1 MPMQKVLDGRYQ
13 ILEPIGAGGGG
24 TIYKGYHLHLQK
36 YIVLK
41 KIHKGIRDKN
51 RETEIL
57 KNLHHTALP
66 QIYDFID
73 SEGDTFIV
81 MEYIEGQSF
90 KNLLS
95 RNQRFTQK
103 QAAEYGTQLL
113 EVLEYLHTQKIPIIH
128 GDIKPGNIMLRPDG
142 RICLIDFNISGYLT
156 GGNYVT
162 LGYSSGYA
170 APEQVLAVQ
179 QWKRNNDGQ
188 AARAAAAPHPSYKA
202 PAPAAYRT
210 VMPDNYDR
218 TVMTSGED
226 RTVMPDSYDRTVMTS
241 GEDRT
246 VMPDG
251 YDRTVMTSGEDR
263 TVMPAGNGW
272 RPQEN
277 AANSTVMGTSGS
289 YGEVMI
295 NNASH
300 TVGVQADLYS
310 VGAVLYHLVTGQRP
324 PADHSKTVPLRTYQG
339 ISDSFAAIVD
349 KAMAFRPQDRY
360 DTARQMCAALK
371 GYAKTDSR
379 YRRLVLRQS
388 ITTALLVLG
397 IAAGAFMAAAG
408 FRTMQKEQLEKY
420 DKMTAQLAEYRENGQ
435 TDRFEE
441 LYEECIELNPA
452 AAEAY
457 LQKARLLYGQRKFE
471 ETIHFVEETA
481 FYEVAG
487 GDERGLGDL
496 YYVLANSYYEM
507 GRADSAAEAFEQA
520 VSRNGDN
527 PEYYRDYAIAL
538 ADAGQTKE
546 AEQILKQ
553 AVDAGLLND
562 QVALVKGEIEIAS
575 GDTGAGLE
583 DLSYCIS
590 NTDNEYVRM
599 RAYVLSARAYDR
611 AEVSGENLLRKA
623 DLLEQASAQLP
634 LEYQPVV
641 LEDLAKTYIS
651 LQEVTSDDSYT
662 RKAVGVLE
670 QVVQNGWANLLTYN
684 NLIVLCQ
691 RMDELEEANRYA
703 GKMTELYPE
712 RYETYKRLA
721 FLDVSIQ
728 EKKVNEER
736 DYTAFRDHYLKAKEM
751 AEQQL
756 GSNQQDMEMEILD
769 DAYEQMNKEGWF

>member
-1 MPMQKVLDGRYQ
+1 MQKVLDGRYQ

-90 KNLLS
+90 KDLLS

-103 QAAEYGTQLL
+103 QTAEYGTQLL
-113 EVLEYLHTQKIPIIH
+113 EVLEYLHTQRIPIIH

-188 AARAAAAPHPSYKA
+188 AGRAAAAPHPSYKA
-202 PAPAAYRT
+202 PAPAADRT

-226 RTVMPDSYDRTVMTS
+226 RTVMPDN
-241 GEDRT
+241 
-246 VMPDG
+246 

-360 DTARQMCAALK
+360 DTAHQMCVALK

-379 YRRLVLRQS
+379 YRRLVLRQT
-388 ITTALLVLG
+388 ITTALLILG
-397 IAAGAFMAAAG
+397 IAAGTFLAAAG
-408 FRTMQKEQLEKY
+408 YRTMEKERLEQY
-420 DKMTAQLAEYRENGQ
+420 DRMTAKLAEYREDGQ

-441 LYEECIELNPA
+441 LYEECIELSPGA
-452 AAEAY
+452 SGAY
-457 LQKARLLYGQRKFE
+457 LQKAQLLYGQRKYE
-471 ETIHFVEETA
+471 EAVRFVEETA
-481 FYEVAG
+481 FYEVG
-487 GDERGLGDL
+487 EEDERGLGDL
-496 YYVLANSYYEM
+496 YYVLANSYYEL
-507 GRADSAAEAFEQA
+507 GKADLAAESFRQA
-520 VSRNGDN
+520 VDRNGDN

-538 ADAGQTKE
+538 ADSGQTGE
-546 AEQILKQ
+546 AEKILEQ
-553 AVDAGLLND
+553 AVDAGLMND

-575 GDTGAGLE
+575 GDTGAGLD
-583 DLSYCIS
+583 DLSYCVS
-590 NTDNEYVRM
+590 NTDNDYVRM

-611 AEVSGENLLRKA
+611 AEVSRENLLRKA
-623 DLLEQASAQLP
+623 ELLERAAAQLP

-651 LQEVTSDDSYT
+651 LQDLTSDNSYT
-662 RKAVGVLE
+662 RKAVTTLE
-670 QVVQNGWANLLTYN
+670 RVVQNGWANLLTYN
-684 NLIVLCQ
+684 NLIVLYQ
-691 RMDELEEANRYA
+691 RLDELEEANRFA
-703 GKMTELYPE
+703 GKMTELYPD

-728 EKKVNEER
+728 DKKANEER
-736 DYTAFRDHYLKAKEM
+736 DYTAFREHYLKAKEM

-756 GSNQQDMEMEILD
+756 GGNQQDMELEILD
-769 DAYEQMNKEGWF
+769 DAFEQMNEEGWF

>member
-1 MPMQKVLDGRYQ
+1 MQKVLDGRYQ

-90 KNLLS
+90 KDLLS

-113 EVLEYLHTQKIPIIH
+113 EVLEYLHTQKTPILH

-170 APEQVLAVQ
+170 APEQILAVQ
-179 QWKRNNDGQ
+179 QWKRYN
-188 AARAAAAPHPSYKA
+188 AAQTTD
-202 PAPAAYRT
+202 RT
-210 VMPDNYDR
+210 VMPTR
-218 TVMTSGED
+218 AD
-226 RTVMPDSYDRTVMTS
+226 RTVMPDSY
-241 GEDRT
+241 E
-246 VMPDG
+246 
-251 YDRTVMTSGEDR
+251 R
-263 TVMPAGNGW
+263 TVMPAGADRTVMPGSYDRTVMPVGNVRRLQG
-272 RPQEN
+272 N
-277 AANSTVMGTSGS
+277 ASNTAGMGTSSS

-295 NNASH
+295 NNAAH
-300 TVGVQADLYS
+300 TVGLQADIYS
-310 VGAVLYHLVTGQRP
+310 VGAFLYHLVTGKRP
-324 PADHSKTVPLRTYQG
+324 SSDHSQIVPLRTYQE

-349 KAMAFRPQDRY
+349 KAMAFRPQDRF
-360 DTARQMCAALK
+360 DTAHQMCVALK

-379 YRRLVLRQS
+379 YRRLVLRQT
-388 ITTALLVLG
+388 ITTALLILG
-397 IAAGAFMAAAG
+397 IAAGAFLAAVG
-408 FRTMQKEQLEKY
+408 YRTMEKERLEQY
-420 DKMTAQLAEYRENGQ
+420 DRMTAKLAEYREDGQ

-441 LYEECIELNPA
+441 LYEECIELNPGA
-452 AAEAY
+452 SGAY
-457 LQKARLLYGQRKFE
+457 LQKAQLLYGQRKYE
-471 ETIHFVEETA
+471 EAVRFVEETA
-481 FYEVAG
+481 FYEVG
-487 GDERGLGDL
+487 EEDERGLGDL
-496 YYVLANSYYEM
+496 YYVLANSYYEL
-507 GRADSAAEAFEQA
+507 GKADLAAESFRQA
-520 VSRNGDN
+520 VDRNGDN

-538 ADAGQTKE
+538 ADSGQTGE
-546 AEQILKQ
+546 AEKILEQ
-553 AVDAGLLND
+553 AVDAGLMND

-575 GDTGAGLE
+575 GDTGAGLD
-583 DLSYCIS
+583 DLSYCVS
-590 NTDNEYVRM
+590 NTDNDYVRM

-611 AEVSGENLLRKA
+611 AEVSRENLLRKA
-623 DLLEQASAQLP
+623 ELLEQAAAQLP

-651 LQEVTSDDSYT
+651 LQDLTSDNSYI
-662 RKAVGVLE
+662 RKAVTTLE
-670 QVVQNGWANLLTYN
+670 RVVQNGWANLLTYN
-684 NLIVLCQ
+684 NLIVLYQ
-691 RMDELEEANRYA
+691 RLDELEEANRFA
-703 GKMTELYPE
+703 GKMTELYPD

-728 EKKVNEER
+728 DKKANEER
-736 DYTAFRDHYLKAKEM
+736 DYTAFRDHYLKAKEL

-756 GSNQQDMEMEILD
+756 SSNQQDMEMEILD